1 MSIKVGVTSLGC
13 AKNLVDSEVILGY
26 LREGG
31 YDICEELDEA
41 QVVIVNTCSFIRAAE
56 KESGDTIRELVALK
70 RKGELERVIV
80 AGCLPARRG
89 HRLAERFPGVD
100 LFISPCEIP
109 HVARLVGGLL
119 TERPGAT
126 PRRPLANSRGA
137 WFLYDHL
144 SPRVKLSPR
153 HYAYVKIG
161 EGCSNGCSYCLIPSI
176 KGRRTSREIGS
187 VVEEARNLASEG
199 VRELNLIS
207 QDTTSYGI
215 DLYGERRLVEL
226 LRGLVEIEGIV
237 WIRILYGHPAHY
249 TEDLL
254 RCIAEEPGVCAYVDF
269 PLQHIADP
277 ILASMNRRMTKA
289 GVIERLRSVRS
300 LVPGV
305 TVRTTFIVGYPGET
319 EAHFRELL
327 EFVGEARF
335 EHLGAFIYSREE
347 KTAASA
353 LPRQVPHEVKR
364 ERFHR
369 LMALQQEIV
378 QRANEE
384 MLGRTVEIMVD
395 EKLKEES
402 FILRGRTQ
410 GDAPEVDGTVYVSEG
425 DAEPGDFV
433 KVRITGVAEYDL
445 VGEIENPKPAIRQ
458 ASPKLARLGR
468 VPNPK

>member
-1 MSIKVGVTSLGC
+1 MPIKVGITSLGC

-70 RKGELERVIV
+70 RKGDLERVIV

-100 LFISPCEIP
+100 LFIFPCEIP
-109 HVARLVGGLL
+109 HVARLVGGLM
-119 TERPGAT
+119 TERPGAA
-126 PRRPLANSRGA
+126 PRRPPANSGGA

-176 KGRRTSREIGS
+176 KGRLTSREIGS
-187 VVEEARNLASEG
+187 ILEEARNLASEG

-226 LRGLVEIEGIV
+226 LRGLVEIEGLA

-254 RCIAEEPGVCAYVDF
+254 RCIEEEPRVCAYVDF

-289 GVIERLRSVRS
+289 GIIERLRSVRS
-300 LVPGV
+300 LIPGV
-305 TVRTTFIVGYPGET
+305 TVRTSFIVGYPGET

-335 EHLGAFIYSREE
+335 EHMGAFIYSREE
-347 KTAASA
+347 GTAASA
-353 LPRQVPHEVKR
+353 LARQVPHEVKR

-378 QRANEE
+378 RAENER
-384 MLGRTVEIMVD
+384 MIGRSVKTLVD
-395 EKLKEES
+395 EELREGS
-402 FILRGRTQ
+402 FDFRGRME
-410 GDAPEVDGTVYVSEG
+410 GDAPEVDGTIYFSGRGV
-425 DAEPGDFV
+425 APGALVD
-433 KVRITGVAEYDL
+433 VRVTGVAEYDL
-445 VGEIENPKPAIRQ
+445 VGEIVERIKD
-458 ASPKLARLGR
+458 
-468 VPNPK
+468 